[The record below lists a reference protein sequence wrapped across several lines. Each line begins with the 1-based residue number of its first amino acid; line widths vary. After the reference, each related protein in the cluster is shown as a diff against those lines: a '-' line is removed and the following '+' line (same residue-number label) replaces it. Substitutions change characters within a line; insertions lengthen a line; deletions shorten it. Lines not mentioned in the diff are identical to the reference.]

1 MPMRIKDS
9 QTHSKVMFL
18 HVHASSHSWTKET
31 AASMLL
37 LSTERMVRANENKG
51 QSNSLKSDVPSAR
64 AIASN
69 PLTKHK
75 VAPLDVSWS
84 VVRS

>member
-1 MPMRIKDS
+1 
-9 QTHSKVMFL
+9 
-18 HVHASSHSWTKET
+18 
-31 AASMLL
+31 MLL